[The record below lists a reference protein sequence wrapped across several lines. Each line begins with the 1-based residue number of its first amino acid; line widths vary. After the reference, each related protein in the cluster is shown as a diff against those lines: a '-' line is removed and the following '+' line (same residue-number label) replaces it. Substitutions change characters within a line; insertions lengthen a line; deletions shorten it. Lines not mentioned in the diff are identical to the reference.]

1 MWPVRPHGCRCG
13 ICWAARTC
21 LPRPYSC
28 CGRDP
33 AGSWSPVSKASP
45 GGGTWGRG
53 QSGSLVF
60 LSPHQRRQHELQA
73 AGLCPQARGLPECR
87 GRELVEGKEA
97 GGGKGLRLSSAA
109 CCCREAS
116 GMPRRVGAGSHQVLS
131 LESPQT
137 RGAGASHSLCHM
149 KRPPRCSASHRQ
161 PPLDVYTLLLPVRL
175 GCPGLF
181 PRCSVPPPCR

>member
-1 MWPVRPHGCRCG
+1 MRGVAGREARLSSASVLSAEGVFWVPCVCTGSTCVRARFSGTLVLQHPPERPGSPRVLMWPVRPHGCRCG

-21 LPRPYSC
+21 FPHPYGC

-73 AGLCPQARGLPECR
+73 AGLCPQAPGGSLSAGDGSWWRVRRPEV
-87 GRELVEGKEA
+87 GRA
-97 GGGKGLRLSSAA
+97 
-109 CCCREAS
+109 
-116 GMPRRVGAGSHQVLS
+116 
-131 LESPQT
+131 
-137 RGAGASHSLCHM
+137 
-149 KRPPRCSASHRQ
+149 
-161 PPLDVYTLLLPVRL
+161 
-175 GCPGLF
+175 
-181 PRCSVPPPCR
+181 